1 MLISSTT
8 PYTDFTVTF
17 CCDNKRIKEV
27 ANMFLPC
34 IVVGIA
40 TSFVL
45 VQCHDCKDYDLSA
58 SDQSFLMK
66 HYLITTRKDGGLS
79 TGKPIASGVTYIR
92 WGKKGC
98 PKGVD
103 MVYTG
108 QVGGNDRGNKAG
120 GVNYLCLPNDP
131 ENGESQKDDN
141 AQLFGTEY
149 EIGSS
154 YKPSGMKGDM
164 YNKEVPCAMCF
175 QKRKSVHMMIPGRN
189 TCYKGWTFEY
199 SGFLMTA
206 YKTHSSKDYLC
217 VDKDAEPYDN
227 KGSNEDGALLYGIR
241 TKCGSLRC
249 PPYKDA
255 TDVRCVVCAK

>member
-1 MLISSTT
+1 MPISSTT
-8 PYTDFTVTF
+8 PYTDFIVTF
-17 CCDNKRIKEV
+17 CCDSKRKNAV
-27 ANMFLPC
+27 NMFLSAL
-34 IVVGIA
+34 VVVVT
-40 TSFVL
+40 TSLVL

-66 HYLITTRKDGGLS
+66 HYLRTTRKEEGIS
-79 TGKPIASGVTYIR
+79 TGKPVASGVTYVR

-108 QVGGNDRGNKAG
+108 QVGGNYHGNKAG

-141 AQLFGTEY
+141 AQLFGSEY

-164 YNKEVPCAMCF
+164 QEKEVPCAVCF
-175 QKRKSVHMMIPGRN
+175 QRRRSVHLMIPGRK
-189 TCYKGWTFEY
+189 TCYKGWTSEY
-199 SGFLMTA
+199 SGFLMTDH
-206 YKTHSSKDYLC
+206 KNHSSKDYLC
-217 VDKDAEPYDN
+217 VDKDAEPLDN
-227 KGSNEDGALLYGIR
+227 KTSNENEALLYGIR

-255 TDVRCVVCAK
+255 TDVRCVVCTK